1 MLECST
7 NDVYEIDYSDTE
19 SSQTSGN
26 VEKLNKSFDD
36 EHEQHNNNHHHHHGD
51 EKVSSFSANPK
62 RYVKE
67 HYMESNSDNE
77 LDELDYR
84 YRKENEKSL
93 KMNQIIDDYKTEV
106 ATINHRMTNKTI
118 TTAAVISTTQLNNLR
133 GKQHIT
139 DNNGNKLNQSMN
151 PVIKK
156 YLKAKD
162 QEIPPSHENYNNS
175 ISISQSNNRKIND
188 LSKKSKNLKDLT
200 KPASA
205 KHSNN
210 SNNSAIGKS
219 STSATIGQ
227 HHRMNS
233 GDKMKKP
240 PKSPSTGLYGQ
251 HQQRQ
256 DSTLDEFQIEK
267 VVSWMSVN
275 EDNFSE
281 LDFSVM
287 GGGSGV
293 CHINDN
299 NKESEKGKD
308 ESTYQEIV
316 SFIKEIEHDGKDTE
330 DFKALKTD
338 VEFKLNTILNSM
350 TSPEN
355 EMSIECTDNGENAN
369 NKLK

>member
-26 VEKLNKSFDD
+26 VEKLNKSFD
-36 EHEQHNNNHHHHHGD
+36 EQQIQQQQQQHHRHRHED
-51 EKVSSFSANPK
+51 DKVTSFSNTK

-84 YRKENEKSL
+84 YRRENEKSL
-93 KMNQIIDDYKTEV
+93 KLNQIIDDYKTEV
-106 ATINHRMTNKTI
+106 ATINHRMTDKATI
-118 TTAAVISTTQLNNLR
+118 ASTATTQLNNLR
-133 GKQHIT
+133 NKQQII
-139 DNNGNKLNQSMN
+139 DSNGNKLNQSMN

-162 QEIPPSHENYNNS
+162 QEIGASSENYNNS
-175 ISISQSNNRKIND
+175 ISIAQSNNRKIND

-200 KPASA
+200 KPT
-205 KHSNN
+205 KHSNT
-210 SNNSAIGKS
+210 IGKS
-219 STSATIGQ
+219 SSHVTIGHQ
-227 HHRMNS
+227 HRTNS
-233 GDKMKKP
+233 ADKMKKP
-240 PKSPSTGLYGQ
+240 PKSPSTGLYG

-281 LDFSVM
+281 LDFSII
-287 GGGSGV
+287 GGGNGV
-293 CHINDN
+293 GTCHINDS
-299 NKESEKGKD
+299 NKEIEKGKD

-316 SFIKEIEHDGKDTE
+316 SFIKEIEHDRKDTE

-350 TSPEN
+350 ASPEN
-355 EMSIECTDNGENAN
+355 EMSITECTDTVENAN
-369 NKLK
+369 IKLK